1 MHIRFVLESKLE
13 VSSEE
18 NEAKMQIEKLT
29 CSSCGA
35 SQLEQVGPSRFQC
48 PYCQTSYL
56 IDFDPSTGELQDAQV
71 KGDMQS
77 AQVFAVHGKITVRG
91 DANKIV
97 LKKNAAEARHVGN
110 LEIVGDANTITA
122 VLLDGATYD
131 LIGDANK
138 IKNDDAQGEGG
149 FWSKVR
155 NLL

>member
-1 MHIRFVLESKLE
+1 MTKGLR
-13 VSSEE
+13 
-18 NEAKMQIEKLT
+18 MQIEKLT

-35 SQLEQVGPSRFQC
+35 NQLEQFGPGRFQC
-48 PYCQTSYL
+48 PYCQASYL

-71 KGDMQS
+71 KGDNQS

-97 LKKNAAEARHVGN
+97 IKKSAAEARHVGN
-110 LEIVGDANTITA
+110 LEVIGDANKISA

-138 IKNDDAQGEGG
+138 VRHDDGTQGEEG
-149 FWSKVR
+149 FFSKLR